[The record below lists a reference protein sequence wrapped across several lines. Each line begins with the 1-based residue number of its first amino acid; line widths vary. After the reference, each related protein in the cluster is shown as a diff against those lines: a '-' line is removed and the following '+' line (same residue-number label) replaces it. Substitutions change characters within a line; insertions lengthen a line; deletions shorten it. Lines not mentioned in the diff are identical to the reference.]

1 MRLLHPLT
9 VLTILLPLPTTH
21 ALKIACVQQW
31 IEHTPLPHAAANFY
45 TPQNPTD
52 PAVTLI
58 TGGVAN
64 LASDSTI
71 DLAANAETQG
81 LKNYVTHRNYRLIGI
96 LVEVT
101 YRLVARKASGIATL
115 SDLRGKR
122 VGTIA
127 GTSAEVFVHQLL
139 GTVGLTAG
147 KDYQTVGG
155 NIYTCMRAP
164 CAAGSLPAELVA
176 GKIDA
181 FGVWETAVELG
192 VQALLHEQGGK
203 GAVTFKNASVYR
215 EVYSLYS
222 TEEKLKDPVVRGRI
236 VRFVKALNQSFGVF
250 KEAGQG
256 VVDFVAEK
264 VGVDE
269 PVLRNVWEDHVW
281 GPGSLGKDL
290 LDYLEREDQYLAKVD
305 NRKALTR
312 AELEKFVDASVYE
325 EAMRG

>member
-1 MRLLHPLT
+1 MHLLDPLT
-9 VLTILLPLPTTH
+9 LLLTLPPPTH

-31 IEHTPLPHAAANFY
+31 IEHTPLPHAASTFY
-45 TPQNPTD
+45 TPQNPSD
-52 PAVTLI
+52 PPITIV

-64 LASDSTI
+64 LATDRSI

-81 LKNYVTHRNYRLIGI
+81 LKNYNQHRNHRLIGI

-101 YRLVARKASGIATL
+101 YRLVARRASGITTL
-115 SDLRGKR
+115 TDLRGKR
-122 VGTIA
+122 IGTIP
-127 GTSAEVFVHQLL
+127 GTSAEVFVRQLMGSAGL
-139 GTVGLTAG
+139 QAGRDYTTVAGGLS
-147 KDYQTVGG
+147 
-155 NIYTCMRAP
+155 TCMRAP
-164 CAAGSLPAELVA
+164 CGRGSFPAELVA
-176 GKIDA
+176 GRIDA

-192 VQALLHEQGGK
+192 VQALMHEEGGQ

-222 TEEKLKDPVVRGRI
+222 TEEKLRNPVVRGRI
-236 VRFVKALNQSFGVF
+236 VRFVRALNQSFGVF
-250 KEAGQG
+250 REGGQE
-256 VVDFVAEK
+256 VVDYVGKK

-281 GPGSLGKDL
+281 GPGNLGTGL
-290 LDYLEREDQYLAKVD
+290 LDYLEQEDQYLAKVD

-312 AELEKFVDASVYE
+312 AELEKFVDTSVYE

>member
-1 MRLLHPLT
+1 MHLHPLT
-9 VLTILLPLPTTH
+9 LLTTLLPLPIAH

-31 IEHTPLPHAAANFY
+31 IEHTPLPHAATNFY
-45 TPQNPTD
+45 TPENPTD
-52 PAVTLI
+52 PAVTI
-58 TGGVAN
+58 VNGGVAN
-64 LASDSTI
+64 LARDTTI

-81 LKNYVTHRNYRLIGI
+81 LKNYVNHRNYRLIGI
-96 LVEVT
+96 VVEAT
-101 YRLVARKASGIATL
+101 YRLVARKASGISTL

-122 VGTIA
+122 VGTLP

-139 GTVGLTAG
+139 GTVGLEPG
-147 KDYQTVGG
+147 RDYQSVASG
-155 NIYTCMRAP
+155 YSCMRAP
-164 CAAGSLPAELVA
+164 CAAGSMPAELLA

-192 VQALLHEQGGK
+192 VQALLHEEGGK

-222 TEEKLKDPVVRGRI
+222 TEEKLRNPVVRGQI
-236 VRFVKALNQSFGVF
+236 VRFLRALNQSYGVF
-250 KEAGQG
+250 KEGGQG
-256 VVDFVAEK
+256 VVDFVAQK
-264 VGVDE
+264 VDVDE

-290 LDYLEREDQYLAKVD
+290 VDYLEREDQYLAKKG